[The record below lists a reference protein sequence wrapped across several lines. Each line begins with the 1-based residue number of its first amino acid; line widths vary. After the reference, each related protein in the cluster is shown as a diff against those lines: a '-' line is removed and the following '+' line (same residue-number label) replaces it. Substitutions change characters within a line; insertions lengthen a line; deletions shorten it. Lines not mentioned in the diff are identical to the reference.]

1 MKKYF
6 FILILLTFTHNI
18 HSSTQ
23 LPWDS
28 LFNTY
33 CLSDKMKLI
42 PMHISHKLD
51 VKYSKGDRVGL
62 WGLTTPVARHYG
74 LQVNNEIDERYDIR
88 LASEVAAHYLK
99 DLIQYWGNENL
110 AQLAYLNGAALMIE
124 MATIHNI
131 NLHNITNEDLNLLC
145 QKLPTNNICNSIT
158 ITNTNYLDSLYHHTG
173 YTKHKLNHPIRKQTL
188 QDSIFGNLEKFELHN
203 LSILSETKWIDEVF
217 IPENIDI
224 EKLIANISDT
234 EHKAL
239 EIAKKEIEIQRL
251 SQEEYRKTTI
261 KKANAVTIYHVKS
274 GDTLGHIAKRHKVS
288 IRQLKQWNN
297 LKSDIIRIGQKL
309 KIHTN

>member
-1 MKKYF
+1 MA
-6 FILILLTFTHNI
+6 T
-18 HSSTQ
+18 HSSI
-23 LPWDS
+23 LAWRIPW
-28 LFNTY
+28 
-33 CLSDKMKLI
+33 
-42 PMHISHKLD
+42 PEEP
-51 VKYSKGDRVGL
+51 G
-62 WGLTTPVARHYG
+62 G
-74 LQVNNEIDERYDIR
+74 LQ
-88 LASEVAAHYLK
+88 
-99 DLIQYWGNENL
+99 
-110 AQLAYLNGAALMIE
+110 
-124 MATIHNI
+124 TIGS
-131 NLHNITNEDLNLLC
+131 
-145 QKLPTNNICNSIT
+145 QS
-158 ITNTNYLDSLYHHTG
+158 
-173 YTKHKLNHPIRKQTL
+173 IRKQTL
-188 QDSIFGNLEKFELHN
+188 QDSIFGSSEKFELHN